1 LQGAAVAAVFRWKE
15 ERERRTLEL
24 LFIRRSINE
33 RDTWS
38 GQVAFPGGR
47 RQKKTASPA
56 AAIAEA
62 GAAGGALSDQWETSL
77 ETATRETMEEIG
89 LDLNQPYV

>member
-1 LQGAAVAAVFRWKE
+1 MAAVFRYK
-15 ERERRTLEL
+15 ERERQTLEL

-47 RQKKTASPA
+47 RQKKSAS

-62 GAAGGALSDQWETSL
+62 GAVSSVWETSL
-77 ETATRETMEEIG
+77 ETAQRETMEEIG
-89 LDLNQPYV
+89 LDLTQP